1 MRTRP
6 RTHAGVQ
13 GMVLL
18 KNDGLLPL
26 KAGSKIAVV
35 GPMGVNQA
43 NAHTR
48 AHMHS
53 RRALPCARIGPHE

>member
-1 MRTRP
+1 
-6 RTHAGVQ
+6 
-13 GMVLL
+13 MVLL
-18 KNDGLLPL
+18 KNDRLLPL

-48 AHMHS
+48 AHTCTH
-53 RRALPCARIGPHE
+53 GVH